1 MSFNSSIALILAL
14 NLPSAEPKKEEEG
27 EGGGRGGGGDQPKG
41 AKAGKNG

>member
-1 MSFNSSIALILAL
+1 MSFNSSIAVISAL
-14 NLPSAEPKKEEEG
+14 NLPSAKPKKEEEG